1 MWIGGRMTINEL
13 CDLIELQKGV
23 KERVLAFS
31 ARFDFSIVEKLL
43 KDFRDYKKIKSARLN
58 LQEILGED
66 EDGIKILACML
77 KASANLYDV
86 YKVKGI
92 SDEVYVE
99 TMKCYTRFINE
110 TYRMTGR
117 YYFDRQWWTAR
128 EAGGHLYRIGE
139 LEYELKRL
147 EGQQVIDI
155 HIPSDANFSPKAV
168 DESLEMAE
176 EFLRI
181 HYPEMSDCDFTC
193 DSWLLSRQLEGMLKE
208 ESNIRSFAKRFEILG
223 EGEPDTEF
231 VEWIF
236 NTKTDNY
243 ETLPENTSLQRGM
256 KKFIL
261 SGGLFRNGYGIL
273 KSKQE

>member
-128 EAGGHLYRIGE
+128 QAGGHLYRIGE
-139 LEYELKRL
+139 LEYELKCL
-147 EGQQVIDI
+147 DNKQVIDI

-231 VEWIF
+231 IEWIF
-236 NTKTDNY
+236 NTKTGDY
-243 ETLPENTSLQRGM
+243 ETLPENTSLQREM
-256 KKFIL
+256 KNFIL
-261 SGGLFRNGYGIL
+261 SGGVFRNGYGVL
-273 KSKQE
+273 KK

>member
-1 MWIGGRMTINEL
+1 MTIKEL
-13 CDLIELQKGV
+13 CDLIKLQEDI
-23 KERVLAFS
+23 KERVQVFS
-31 ARFDFSIVEKLL
+31 EGFDFSTVEKSLEN
-43 KDFRDYKKIKSARLN
+43 FRDYKKIKSARLD

-66 EDGIKILACML
+66 EDRIKILACML
-77 KASANLYDV
+77 KASANLYDT
-86 YKVKGI
+86 YRVKGI

-99 TMKCYTRFINE
+99 TMKCYTRFISE

-128 EAGGHLYRIGE
+128 QAGGHLYRIGE
-139 LEYELKRL
+139 LEYELKRSVDK
-147 EGQQVIDI
+147 QVIDI
-155 HIPSDANFSPKAV
+155 HIPSDADFSPKAV
-168 DESLEMAE
+168 NESLGMVK
-176 EFLRI
+176 EFLRM

-208 ESNIRSFAKRFEILG
+208 KSNIRNFAKRFEILG

-231 VEWIF
+231 IEWVF

-243 ETLPENTSLQRGM
+243 ETLPENTSLQREM

-261 SGGLFRNGYGIL
+261 SGGVFRNGYGVL
-273 KSKQE
+273 KK